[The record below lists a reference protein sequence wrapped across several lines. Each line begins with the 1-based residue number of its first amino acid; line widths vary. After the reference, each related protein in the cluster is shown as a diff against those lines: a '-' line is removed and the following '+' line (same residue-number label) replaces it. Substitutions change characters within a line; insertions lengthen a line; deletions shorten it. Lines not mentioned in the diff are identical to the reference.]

1 MDDRDISFKVLT
13 VLSPIENKNIC
24 YQHTT
29 NYLDFKVTSLSLYF
43 LEKLT
48 WKYG

>member
-1 MDDRDISFKVLT
+1 MDDRDISFKVLTVTT

-29 NYLDFKVTSLSLYF
+29 NYLDFKVTSLYF
-43 LEKLT
+43 LEN
-48 WKYG
+48 